1 MTDVTPSSTA
11 GSPGRSDFQTTA
23 RQWYQWIVIEN
34 ILRRG
39 VLPQSPDGRHIPL
52 KACHDE
58 PLIDERRQYPYVQN
72 TIRTSRYTLY
82 DFLPKQLIF
91 QFTRLANFYFLCV
104 AIPQMI
110 PGIST
115 TGSYTTIAPLLLFV
129 SFTIGKE
136 GYDDWKRHKLDKVE
150 NARSATVLGRAGG
163 TAHTG
168 SDDNNN
174 LATNQESLAWH
185 DSHWRSLRVG
195 DIIRLTR
202 DQDVPADIVLLQAE
216 GPTEQGLAFV
226 ETMAL
231 DGETNL
237 KVKQAATA
245 LRDYESIEKMANQ
258 NPEFIVEDPNPDLY
272 RFDGRIVVDGKT
284 LPLTSDE
291 VIYRG
296 CTIRNTTSAVGMVIY
311 SGEETKMRMNAN
323 RHPTAKR
330 PAVEGVINKIVLTLV
345 VVVLALVGG
354 ETAGYAIFRRN
365 HESKA
370 DYLTGLA
377 VPWSHI
383 VLGFLILFN
392 NIIPLALYVSL
403 EIVKLGQMFFLESD
417 VEMYDENT
425 DTPAKCNTTTI
436 LEDLGCVEYV
446 FSDKTGTLTENVMKF
461 RKLSVAGVAWLH
473 EMDLDADAGMD
484 KKGKGVL
491 SETLSRSSTRES
503 IKAPSLARRH
513 SSRWKS
519 TARPDRAQQSFTTA
533 DMLEYMRLHPDSAF
547 SKRATEYLLGL
558 ALCHTCLPEEKDGE
572 IDFQAASPDE
582 LALVR
587 AAQDLGFLVIQRAT
601 QTITLRISDGQ
612 DEYTDST
619 YQILDVIE
627 FDSKRKRMSIV
638 LRCPD
643 GRIWLLIKGA
653 DSAILPRLKLA
664 DLAAE
669 KAEKLLQSLEL
680 EKETLRRSE
689 SREPRNSFGGR
700 PSLTIRRSITLA
712 RHNSSKQPDM
722 RLSFDLDTLETLTP
736 ARSRPQL
743 GRTVS
748 FNVTST
754 SAPSPIASPS
764 ESIQPVF
771 PSSFASDEA
780 TTITSTLRHLNEF
793 STEGLRTLLFAHRFL
808 TESEYA
814 TFKSL
819 HQTAST
825 SLTDRE
831 SMLESAVDSIESS
844 LSLLGASG
852 IEDKLQVGVPETI
865 SRLRRANIK
874 IWMLTGDKRE
884 TAVNIAQSARICLP
898 YSTISTL
905 DGAPGNP
912 PLETQL
918 ESISTS
924 VPEAIHSVLVLDGP
938 TLTTIQSSPELFKKF
953 VSLSLRIHSVILSR
967 ATPLQKSLMVTS
979 LRSASKKSITLSI
992 GDGLNDLSMLSSAH
1006 IGIGI
1011 SGREGLQAA
1020 RVADYSIAQFRFL
1033 AKLLLV
1039 HGRWNYSRTAKFV
1052 LSTFWKEFFFSVPS
1066 AIYQRYNGYT
1076 GTSLYESASLLVS
1089 TTVFTSLCV
1098 ILPGVWEQDLR
1109 ANTLMAVPELYVYGQ
1124 RGKGLN
1130 LGRFGIWI
1138 LGAALEGVGV
1148 WFLCWTLYGGM
1159 GRAVVK
1165 DGGLYALGNLV
1176 FSVNIM
1182 WINMKLWIL
1191 DTNYKTIFILAT
1203 FGIEVAGWWLWQVAL
1218 AGAYKNGLWLYLV
1231 HDGLFKAFGTDPAWW
1246 VAFFAV
1252 LGLLASFEI
1261 GMRSIKRSLVIRG
1274 LWSPDKRWLKWS
1286 TWKKAFRPSR
1296 AGEVWEEGDQ
1306 GSIENWDV
1314 ELWQLM
1320 EKDPDIRETLQKMS
1334 KLVPEE

>member
-1 MTDVTPSSTA
+1 MTDVTPSSPA
-11 GSPGRSDFQTTA
+11 GSPGTSDFKTTA
-23 RQWYQWIVIEN
+23 RQWYQWIVVEN

-39 VLPQSPDGRHIPL
+39 VLPPSGDGRRIPL
-52 KACHDE
+52 KPGDDE
-58 PLIDERRQYPYVQN
+58 PLIDERRHYPYIQN
-72 TIRTSRYTLY
+72 TIRTSRYTVY
-82 DFLPKQLIF
+82 DFLPKQLVF

-129 SFTIGKE
+129 SFTIAKE

-150 NARSATVLGRAGG
+150 NARPASVLGRDG
-163 TAHTG
+163 TDQSSATDNRG
-168 SDDNNN
+168 S
-174 LATNQESLAWH
+174 LTWH
-185 DSHWRSLRVG
+185 DSNWRSLRVG

-216 GPTEQGLAFV
+216 GPAEQGLAYV

-237 KVKQAATA
+237 KVKQVTTA
-245 LRDYESIEKMANQ
+245 LMDHDSIKDMAKCK
-258 NPEFIVEDPNPDLY
+258 PEFIVEDPNPDLY
-272 RFDGRIVVDGKT
+272 RFDGRIIVDGKT
-284 LPLTSDE
+284 LPLTMDE

-296 CTIRNTTSAVGMVIY
+296 CTIRNTTSVVGMVIY

-323 RHPTAKR
+323 RHPSAKR
-330 PAVEGVINKIVLTLV
+330 PAVEGVINKIVLSLV
-345 VVVLALVGG
+345 VVVVALVAG
-354 ETAGYAIFRRN
+354 ETGGYAIFKRN
-365 HESKA
+365 HESTA
-370 DYLTGLA
+370 DYLTGIA

-383 VLGFLILFN
+383 VLGFIILFN

-417 VEMYDENT
+417 VEMYDGNS
-425 DTPAKCNTTTI
+425 DTPARCNTTTN

-473 EMDLDADAGMD
+473 KMDLDEDEDNLKD
-484 KKGKGVL
+484 KKGKGVM
-491 SETLSRSSTRES
+491 SNTLSRPGTSESTNT
-503 IKAPSLARRH
+503 PSLVRYP

-519 TARPDRAQQSFTTA
+519 TGRPDRVQPDFTTA
-533 DMLEYMRLHPDSAF
+533 DMLEYMQLNPDSAF

-558 ALCHTCLPEEKDGE
+558 ALCHTCLPEEQDGE

-587 AAQDLGFLVIQRAT
+587 AARELGFLVIKRAA
-601 QTITLRISDGQ
+601 QSITLRLSDGQ
-612 DEYTDST
+612 DEYTEST

-638 LRCPD
+638 VRCPD

-653 DSAILPRLKLA
+653 DSVILPRLKLA

-669 KAEKLLQSLEL
+669 KAEKLRQSLEF
-680 EKETLRRSE
+680 ERETLRRSE

-700 PSLTIRRSITLA
+700 PSMTIRRSITLA
-712 RHNSSKQPDM
+712 RHNGSKQPDT
-722 RLSFDLDTLETLTP
+722 RVSFDLDTLDTLTP

-743 GRTVS
+743 GRTIS

-754 SAPSPIASPS
+754 SAPSPLASPS
-764 ESIQPVF
+764 ESIQPAF
-771 PSSFASDEA
+771 PSSCASDEA

-831 SMLESAVDSIESS
+831 VLLEAAADTIESS

-852 IEDKLQVGVPETI
+852 IEDKLQLGVPETI

-884 TAVNIAQSARICLP
+884 TAVNIAHSAQICLP
-898 YSTISTL
+898 YSTILTL

-912 PLETQL
+912 ALDAQL
-918 ESISTS
+918 SNISAS
-924 VPEAIHSVLVLDGP
+924 VSEEAIHSVLVLDGP
-938 TLTTIQSSPELFKKF
+938 TLSSLQSSPDLFNTF
-953 VSLSLRIHSVILSR
+953 VSLSLKIQSVILSR
-967 ATPLQKSLMVTS
+967 ATPLQKSLLVTS
-979 LRSASKKSITLSI
+979 LRSASKKAITLSI
-992 GDGLNDLSMLSSAH
+992 GDGLNDLAMLSSAH

-1033 AKLLLV
+1033 ARLLLV

-1052 LSTFWKEFFFSVPS
+1052 LSTFWKEFFVSMPS

-1089 TTVFTSLCV
+1089 TVMFTSLCV

-1130 LGRFGIWI
+1130 LARFGAWI
-1138 LGAALEGVGV
+1138 LGAALEGIAV

-1159 GRAVVK
+1159 GSAVVK

-1191 DTNYKTIFILAT
+1191 DTNYKTVFILAT
-1203 FGIEVAGWWLWQVAL
+1203 FGITVAGWWIWQVAL
-1218 AGAYKNGLWLYLV
+1218 AGAYENGLWLYLV
-1231 HDGLFKAFGTDPAWW
+1231 HDGLFTAFGTDPAWW
-1246 VAFFAV
+1246 VTLFAV

-1261 GMRSIKRSLVIRG
+1261 AMRSVKRSLVIRG
-1274 LWSPDKRWLKWS
+1274 LWRPDKRWLKWS
-1286 TWKKAFRPSR
+1286 TWRRAFVPSR
-1296 AGEVWEEGDQ
+1296 GEDWEDGAEGC
-1306 GSIENWDV
+1306 IENWDV

-1320 EKDPDIRETLQKMS
+1320 EKDPNVRETLRKMS
-1334 KLVPEE
+1334 ELVDEE

>member
-1 MTDVTPSSTA
+1 MTDVTPSSPA

-23 RQWYQWIVIEN
+23 RQWYQWIVVEN

-39 VLPQSPDGRHIPL
+39 VLPPSRDGRHIPL
-52 KACHDE
+52 KTPGDDE
-58 PLIDERRQYPYVQN
+58 PLIDERRQYPYIQN
-72 TIRTSRYTLY
+72 TIRTSRYTVY
-82 DFLPKQLIF
+82 DFLPKQLVF

-129 SFTIGKE
+129 SFTIAKE
-136 GYDDWKRHKLDKVE
+136 GYDDLKRHKLDKVE
-150 NARSATVLGRAGG
+150 NARPASVLGRC
-163 TAHTG
+163 G
-168 SDDNNN
+168 SDETNATDNQGSFTWQGSN
-174 LATNQESLAWH
+174 
-185 DSHWRSLRVG
+185 WRSLKVG

-216 GPTEQGLAFV
+216 GPSEQGLAYV

-237 KVKQAATA
+237 KVKQVATA
-245 LRDYESIEKMANQ
+245 LRDYKSIQEMASLK
-258 NPEFIVEDPNPDLY
+258 PEFIIEDPNSDLHS
-272 RFDGRIVVDGKT
+272 FDGRIIVDGKT
-284 LPLTSDE
+284 VPLTMDE

-296 CTIRNTTSAVGMVIY
+296 CTIRNTTFAVGMVIY

-323 RHPTAKR
+323 RHPSAKR
-330 PAVEGVINKIVLTLV
+330 PAVERVINKIVLTLV
-345 VVVLALVGG
+345 VVVVALVAG
-354 ETAGYAIFRRN
+354 ESAGYAIFKRN
-365 HESKA
+365 HESKV
-370 DYLTGLA
+370 DYLTGLT

-383 VLGFLILFN
+383 IFGFIILFN

-417 VEMYDENT
+417 VEMYDESS
-425 DTPAKCNTTTI
+425 DTAAKCNTTTI

-461 RKLSVAGVAWLH
+461 RKLSVSGVAWLH
-473 EMDLDADAGMD
+473 EMDLEADED
-484 KKGKGVL
+484 NLTDRKGKGIM
-491 SETLSRSSTRES
+491 SRTLSRPGTPEST
-503 IKAPSLARRH
+503 KAPSLVRYA

-519 TARPDRAQQSFTTA
+519 TGRPDRVQPNLTTA
-533 DMLEYMRLHPDSAF
+533 DMLEYIRLNPDSAF

-558 ALCHTCLPEEKDGE
+558 ALCHTCLPEEKEGG

-587 AAQDLGFLVIQRAT
+587 AAQELGFLVIKRAT
-601 QTITLRISDGQ
+601 QSITLRLSNGD
-612 DEYTDST
+612 DEYTEST
-619 YQILDVIE
+619 YQILDVVE
-627 FDSKRKRMSIV
+627 FDSKRKRMSIIV
-638 LRCPD
+638 RCPD

-653 DSAILPRLKLA
+653 DSVILPRLKLA

-669 KAEKLLQSLEL
+669 KAEKLRQSLDL
-680 EKETLRRSE
+680 ERETLRRSE

-700 PSLTIRRSITLA
+700 PSMAIRRSITLA
-712 RHNSSKQPDM
+712 RHNSKQPDSRM
-722 RLSFDLDTLETLTP
+722 SLDLDTLEALTP

-743 GRTVS
+743 GRTIS
-748 FNVTST
+748 FNITST
-754 SAPSPIASPS
+754 SAPSPLASPS
-764 ESIQPVF
+764 ESVQPAF
-771 PSSFASDEA
+771 PSSCVLDEA

-814 TFKSL
+814 SFKSL

-825 SLTDRE
+825 SLIDRE
-831 SMLESAVDSIESS
+831 SLLEAAVDTIESS

-852 IEDKLQVGVPETI
+852 IEDKLQLGVPETI

-884 TAVNIAQSARICLP
+884 TAVNIAHSARICLP
-898 YSTISTL
+898 YSTIFTL
-905 DGAPGNP
+905 DNAPGNP
-912 PLETQL
+912 PLDSQL
-918 ESISTS
+918 STISSSI
-924 VPEAIHSVLVLDGP
+924 PEAIHSVLVLDGP
-938 TLTTIQSSPELFKKF
+938 TLSVLQSSQELFDRF
-953 VSLSLRIHSVILSR
+953 VSLSLIIHSVILSR
-967 ATPLQKSLMVTS
+967 ATPLQKSLLVTS

-1052 LSTFWKEFFFSVPS
+1052 LSTFWKEFFFSMS
-1066 AIYQRYNGYT
+1066 AALYQRYNGYT

-1109 ANTLMAVPELYVYGQ
+1109 AYTLMAVPELYVYGQ
-1124 RGKGLN
+1124 RRRGLN
-1130 LGRFGIWI
+1130 LSRFSAWI
-1138 LGAALEGVGV
+1138 LAAALEGVGV
-1148 WFLCWTLYGGM
+1148 FFLCWTLYGGM
-1159 GRAVVK
+1159 GNAAVK

-1191 DTNYKTIFILAT
+1191 DTNYKTVFILAT
-1203 FGIEVAGWWLWQVAL
+1203 FGITVAGWWIWQVAL
-1218 AGAYKNGLWLYLV
+1218 AGAYENGLWLYLV
-1231 HDGLFKAFGTDPAWW
+1231 HDGLFTAFGTDPAWW
-1246 VAFFAV
+1246 AALFAL

-1261 GMRSIKRSLVIRG
+1261 SMRSIKRSLVIRG
-1274 LWSPDKRWLKWS
+1274 LWRPDKRWLRWS
-1286 TWKKAFRPSR
+1286 TWRKAFLPSR
-1296 AGEVWEEGDQ
+1296 EGDDWDEEAE

-1320 EKDPDIRETLQKMS
+1320 EKDPNVRATLQKMS
-1334 KLVPEE
+1334 KLVEEES